1 VGYICRVIDFRRGA
15 RFRLGT
21 LGLLAI
27 VAALVALA
35 ASGCGSGSDSTTV
48 SGGTTGS
55 TSGSGSESTAGGKE
69 SSTPGSGSKK
79 TAGADAKPAGGGSAG
94 KADGKTADSTPE
106 KRHAAKVERKLKKA
120 CPKGMD
126 KNTCRAYIESSL
138 EAEKGTNSTR
148 VSGPHD
154 CTQTMSRSQC
164 EELLQQQQQAA
175 TEEGSSVNVQ
185 QCMAHPTPHCEEVL
199 REEIERQQAAQ
210 QAGG

>member
-1 VGYICRVIDFRRGA
+1 MIDFRRGA

-27 VAALVALA
+27 AAALVALA
-35 ASGCGSGSDSTTV
+35 AYGCGSGGDSTTV
-48 SGGTTGS
+48 SGGATGS
-55 TSGSGSESTAGGKE
+55 TSGSSSESTAGGKE
-69 SSTPGSGSKK
+69 SSSPGGGSKK
-79 TAGADAKPAGGGSAG
+79 TAGADAKTADGGSPG
-94 KADGKTADSTPE
+94 KLDGKTAESTPE
-106 KRHAAKVERKLKKA
+106 KGHAARVKRKLKKA

-126 KNTCRAYIESSL
+126 ENTCRAYIESSL
-138 EAEKGTNSTR
+138 EAEKGTNSTT

-154 CTQTMSRSQC
+154 CTQAMSRSQC
-164 EELLQQQQQAA
+164 EELLQQQKQAA
-175 TEEGSSVNVQ
+175 AEEGSSVNVQ